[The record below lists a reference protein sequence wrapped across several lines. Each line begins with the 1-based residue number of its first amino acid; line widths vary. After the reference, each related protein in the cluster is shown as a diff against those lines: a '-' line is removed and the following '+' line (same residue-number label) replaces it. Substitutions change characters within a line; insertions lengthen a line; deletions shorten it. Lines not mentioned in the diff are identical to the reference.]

1 MKMVGVPAGRRMTV
15 CRGGGGQ
22 IVVFSPLPCSDEN
35 VAKIR
40 DIGEPAAFIVPSR
53 FHDSFFDDYFERFP
67 KSVFLAGKAAIR
79 DHPRWRLVELMAS
92 RSELAGFDM
101 VEVEGMP
108 SVQEY
113 VFLHRSSRSL
123 IIADLFFNVSMSNG
137 WLAGFLQK
145 LKDIGGRPRPSR
157 LWRAMIRDTRRFEG
171 SLRRVVELDFERV
184 IPGHGEII
192 ESNAKQVFREA
203 FSNWLKV

>member
-1 MKMVGVPAGRRMTV
+1 MDRLTGGCGGHFDPQPSLVPLENFCSHTSDVRYSEAMVTLLPGLLWTDSVQMKMAGVPAGRRMTV

-92 RSELAGFDM
+92 RPELGDDAG
-101 VEVEGMP
+101 
-108 SVQEY
+108 VQE
-113 VFLHRSSRSL
+113 VGHQRSAGRGKSL
-123 IIADLFFNVSMSNG
+123 DLGISISS
-137 WLAGFLQK
+137 
-145 LKDIGGRPRPSR
+145 P
-157 LWRAMIRDTRRFEG
+157 EG
-171 SLRRVVELDFERV
+171 TLRR
-184 IPGHGEII
+184 
-192 ESNAKQVFREA
+192 
-203 FSNWLKV
+203 